1 MRSELRTPLALA
13 VLNLLYERSMH
24 PYEMQVLMRERG
36 HHQVIKL
43 KGGSL
48 YSTIERLTAAGLVE
62 PVETSREGRRPERT
76 VYALTA
82 KGRDELMLW
91 LRELISQPAQEYPWF
106 GAALAFLGALPP
118 DEARRLLEVRVIA
131 LEAEVAAGEAALH
144 AATRGGLPRLFAVE
158 SEYAVA
164 LRRAELAWVTQI
176 VDDMRT
182 GKLEW
187 PPEAHQFYAERGW
200 PSETLPVPE
209 KRKEKES

>member
-13 VLNLLYERSMH
+13 VLVLLYERSMH

-48 YSTIERLTAAGLVE
+48 YSTIERLTAAGLIE
-62 PVETSREGRRPERT
+62 SVETSREGRRPERT

-91 LRELISQPAQEYPWF
+91 LRELLSQPTREYPWF

-118 DEARRLLEVRVIA
+118 DEARRLLEARVIL
-131 LEAEVAAGEAALH
+131 LEAEVAAGEAALQ
-144 AATRGGLPRLFAVE
+144 AATRGGLPRLFGVE
-158 SEYAVA
+158 AEYAVA
-164 LRRAELAWVTQI
+164 MRRAELAWVTQI

-182 GKLEW
+182 GKLAW
-187 PPEAHQFYAERGW
+187 PPEALQFYEERGW
-200 PSETLPVPE
+200 PSDAHEVHDE
-209 KRKEKES
+209 GKEKES